1 MSTKKYILVSFVIL
15 STSAIL
21 ITLTQLLIGTGQAN
35 DFIIFLVFLWIFCAA
50 IWVLFLPIE
59 IYIAIKENDLNYL
72 IQRQNKITYSL
83 YSIFSSA
90 KTRQKRFMNLLE
102 LNNIFA
108 SLNKEIFSK
117 IINKRIAEV
126 NVKLD
131 RDKEMLNNEM
141 NDKDIKMQE
150 MIRLEEAVREKNEAL
165 ISKKN
170 EEIEILK
177 KEIIKEKEI
186 YKNLQGRH
194 KYLDLWVKNR

>member
-1 MSTKKYILVSFVIL
+1 M
-15 STSAIL
+15 
-21 ITLTQLLIGTGQAN
+21 
-35 DFIIFLVFLWIFCAA
+35 
-50 IWVLFLPIE
+50 
-59 IYIAIKENDLNYL
+59 
-72 IQRQNKITYSL
+72 
-83 YSIFSSA
+83 
-90 KTRQKRFMNLLE
+90 
-102 LNNIFA
+102 
-108 SLNKEIFSK
+108 
-117 IINKRIAEV
+117 EV

>member
-1 MSTKKYILVSFVIL
+1 MKTKKYIIVSFVIL
-15 STSAIL
+15 LTSAIL
-21 ITLTQLLIGTGQAN
+21 ITSTQLLIGAREAN
-35 DFIIFLVFLWIFCAA
+35 DFIIFLVFLWILCAA
-50 IWVLFLPIE
+50 LWVLFLPIE

-72 IQRQNKITYSL
+72 IQRQNKRTYSL
-83 YSIFSSA
+83 YSTFSSEQ
-90 KTRQKRFMNLLE
+90 TRQKRFMNLLE

-117 IINKRIAEV
+117 IINNRIVEE

-131 RDKEMLNNEM
+131 RDKEMLDNEM
-141 NDKDIKMQE
+141 NDKDTKTQE

-186 YKNLQGRH
+186 YRNLQGRH

>member
-1 MSTKKYILVSFVIL
+1 
-15 STSAIL
+15 
-21 ITLTQLLIGTGQAN
+21 
-35 DFIIFLVFLWIFCAA
+35 
-50 IWVLFLPIE
+50 
-59 IYIAIKENDLNYL
+59 
-72 IQRQNKITYSL
+72 
-83 YSIFSSA
+83 
-90 KTRQKRFMNLLE
+90 MNLLE

-117 IINKRIAEV
+117 IINKRIMEV

>member
-1 MSTKKYILVSFVIL
+1 MKTKKYIIVSFVIL
-15 STSAIL
+15 LTSAIL
-21 ITLTQLLIGTGQAN
+21 ITSTQLLIGAREAN
-35 DFIIFLVFLWIFCAA
+35 DFIIFLVFLWILCAA
-50 IWVLFLPIE
+50 LWVLFLPIE

-72 IQRQNKITYSL
+72 IQRQNKRTYSL
-83 YSIFSSA
+83 YSTFSSE

-117 IINKRIAEV
+117 IINNRIVEE

-131 RDKEMLNNEM
+131 RDKEMLDNEM
-141 NDKDIKMQE
+141 NDKDTKTQE

-186 YKNLQGRH
+186 YRNLQGRH

>member
-1 MSTKKYILVSFVIL
+1 
-15 STSAIL
+15 
-21 ITLTQLLIGTGQAN
+21 
-35 DFIIFLVFLWIFCAA
+35 
-50 IWVLFLPIE
+50 
-59 IYIAIKENDLNYL
+59 
-72 IQRQNKITYSL
+72 
-83 YSIFSSA
+83 
-90 KTRQKRFMNLLE
+90 MNLLE

-177 KEIIKEKEI
+177 K
-186 YKNLQGRH
+186 
-194 KYLDLWVKNR
+194 DL

>member
-1 MSTKKYILVSFVIL
+1 MSTKKYIIVSFVIL
-15 STSAIL
+15 LTSAIL
-21 ITLTQLLIGTGQAN
+21 IILTQLLIGGREAN
-35 DFIIFLVFLWIFCAA
+35 DFIIFLYFLWIFCAA
-50 IWVLFLPIE
+50 MWVLFLPIE

-72 IQRQNKITYSL
+72 IQRQNKKTYSL
-83 YSIFSSA
+83 YSTLSSE

-102 LNNIFA
+102 SNNIVA

-117 IINKRIAEV
+117 IINKRIVDE

-131 RDKEMLNNEM
+131 KDKEKLNNEM
-141 NDKDIKMQE
+141 NDRDIKMQE
-150 MIRLEEAVREKNEAL
+150 MIRLEEAVREKNEGL

>member
-21 ITLTQLLIGTGQAN
+21 ITLTQLLIGAGQTN
-35 DFIIFLVFLWIFCAA
+35 GFIIFLVFLWIFCAG
-50 IWVLFLPIE
+50 IWVLFLPFE

-72 IQRQNKITYSL
+72 IQRQNKVTYSL
-83 YSIFSSA
+83 YSMLSSA

-117 IINKRIAEV
+117 IINKRIMEV

-150 MIRLEEAVREKNEAL
+150 MIRLEEAVKEKNEAL